1 MTLKA
6 YKTGSQFPPLQPGKL
21 RIYSM
26 RFCPFSH
33 RALHVLAAKN
43 IDHEIVNIDLKNM
56 PDWFLNLHPSRK
68 VPVLQQDDKVINES
82 LIVSEYLDEAYGS
95 SRLLPTDPYLKAR
108 DKMFLEVGCSAAIS
122 VLKIYYNKQDRLEI
136 WSNWIEKLKLIEEEL
151 ALRKTPYLS
160 GARPG
165 FIDYMTWPVFPSA
178 AAFSTV
184 FPELKMPSPS
194 QYPLLVAWMNLMKKD
209 PAVMTVVNEA
219 HLLEHMRGVSDGIF
233 DYDVGL

>member
-6 YKTGSQFPPLQPGKL
+6 YKAGSQFPPLQPGKL

-26 RFCPFSH
+26 RFCPFAH
-33 RALHVLAAKN
+33 RALIVLAAKN
-43 IDHEIVNIDLKNM
+43 IDHEIVNIDLKNK
-56 PDWFLNLHPSRK
+56 PDWFLNVHPVGK

-82 LIVSEYLDEAYGS
+82 LILSEYLDEAYGS

-108 DKMFLEVGCSAAIS
+108 DKMFLEVGCSAATS
-122 VLKIYYNKQDRLEI
+122 VVKIYYNNEDRLEI
-136 WSNWIEKLKLIEEEL
+136 WSNWIEKLKVIEEEL

-160 GARPG
+160 GARAG
-165 FIDYMTWPVFPSA
+165 FTDYMTWPFFPRA
-178 AAFSTV
+178 AAFSAV

-194 QYPLLVAWMNLMKKD
+194 QYPLLVSWMNLMKND
-209 PAVMTVVNEA
+209 PAVVAVINEA
-219 HLLEHMRGVSDGIF
+219 HLVEYTKCVLNGIF